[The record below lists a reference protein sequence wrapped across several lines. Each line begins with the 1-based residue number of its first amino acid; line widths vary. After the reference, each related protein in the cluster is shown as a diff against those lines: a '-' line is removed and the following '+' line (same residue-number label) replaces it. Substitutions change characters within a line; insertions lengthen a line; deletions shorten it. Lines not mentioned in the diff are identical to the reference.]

1 MDNLNSELITIDE
14 LCEALMI
21 GKNAAYK
28 LLSSGQIKSFRLGR
42 KWKIPRDSIVV
53 ARRFCPCLAQDICQK
68 LLPCFAA

>member
-28 LLSSGQIKSFRLGR
+28 LLRSGRIKSFRLGR
-42 KWKIPRDSIVV
+42 KWKIPRDSI
-53 ARRFCPCLAQDICQK
+53 LIYIQQQSK
-68 LLPCFAA
+68 TY